1 MIVSETPE
9 FHVGD
14 QVWVYRDSS
23 YGTVESAVVV
33 AAPADR
39 SLRLEF
45 ADGHRNHLRRGRVEL
60 HVPRGS
66 RGMTGRQE
74 KSD

>member
-1 MIVSETPE
+1 MSAVIVSETSE

-23 YGTVESAVVV
+23 FGAVESAVVV

-39 SLRLEF
+39 SLRVEF
-45 ADGHRNHLRRGRVEL
+45 ADGHRSHLRRGRVEL
-60 HVPRGS
+60 HAPRTE
-66 RGMTGRQE
+66 RALT
-74 KSD
+74 